1 MILDFMKVE
10 KNRLKLVDLEIEHED
25 FDLNELDIGQVDDV
39 IFLILIIEDAYNYLL
54 DLINLLLTHC
64 HIFLLSQLFIHLAQ
78 YFHLM
83 ATNTTL

>member
-39 IFLILIIEDAYNYLL
+39 IFLILIIEDA
-54 DLINLLLTHC
+54 
-64 HIFLLSQLFIHLAQ
+64 
-78 YFHLM
+78 
-83 ATNTTL
+83 